1 MRPRDENKI
10 DQLREKAIET
20 IARKGIEGLSMQKL
34 AKDAGV
40 SPATIYIYFK
50 NREDMLQQLYQV
62 VEQTFTTAMLDGFD
76 PEMSFRDGLWLQW
89 KNRLQFVEK
98 HPHYQKFFEQFS
110 TSPCGPDARSQMLG
124 FKKAMRTFVLRAQE
138 RGEIIKLQPE
148 LFWSIAY
155 GPFYSLLRFHTGE
168 KVMMNTDFR
177 LTETSMRK
185 VFACVLAALEPR

>member
-50 NREDMLQQLYQV
+50 NREDMLGQLYLL
-62 VEQTFTTAMLDGFD
+62 VEHTFTKAMLKGFD
-76 PEMSFRDGLWLQW
+76 PEMSFREGLWLQW
-89 KNRLQFVEK
+89 KNRLRFVEK
-98 HPHYQKFFEQFS
+98 HPHYQKFFEQFT
-110 TSPCGPDARSQMLG
+110 TSPCGPDERSQMLE

-138 RGEIIKLQPE
+138 RGEIVKLQPE

-168 KVMMNTDFR
+168 KVMMNKDFR